1 MLTTQVN
8 LGHAWL
14 VDPSTLGLLWFT
26 ILKHLGS
33 DIFVVVIII
42 INMIIIVVIFIVVV
56 IIIIII
62 IQVNLGQTWLS
73 DP

>member
-26 ILKHLGS
+26 RLKHLGS
-33 DIFVVVIII
+33 DIFVVVII

-56 IIIIII
+56 VIIIII